1 MKILTIIG
9 ARPQFIKAA
18 AVSRAITKHNEITR
32 RDSSKIEEII
42 IHTGQHYDRNMSAIF
57 FIEMKIPKPN
67 YYLDVHSLSHGAMTG
82 QMLEKIE
89 EVLLKEKPDI
99 VIVYGDTNT
108 TLAGALAATK
118 LHFRVA
124 HIEAGLRSF
133 NRRMPEE
140 INRVL
145 TDHASDILFCPTQ
158 QSVDNLNDEGI
169 SDNVHLVGDVMY
181 DSMLYF
187 SQMVSKKNDLLG
199 EMSLSSK
206 SYALATVHRAENT
219 DNHDKLKSIFYAL
232 ERISQDFLPVVIPV
246 HPRTKKKIKLLE
258 ISLNGLKLID
268 AISYLD
274 MLLLEKNAKVIL
286 TDSGGVQKEAYWF
299 KVPCVTL
306 RNETE
311 WVETVE
317 AGWNVFAG
325 YDSARIITAVNNT
338 QTGKRHP
345 DFYGNGK
352 AAEQI
357 IQLLHTH

>member
-1 MKILTIIG
+1 MKIITIIG

-18 AVSRAITKHNEITR
+18 AVSRAITKHNKITR
-32 RDSSKIEEII
+32 SDSSKIEEII
-42 IHTGQHYDRNMSAIF
+42 IHTGQHYDRNMSDVF
-57 FIEMKIPKPN
+57 FIEMKIPKPD
-67 YYLDVHSLSHGAMTG
+67 YYLDVHGLSHGAMTG

-89 EVLLKEKPDI
+89 EVLFREKPD
-99 VIVYGDTNT
+99 VVLVYGDTNT

-118 LHFRVA
+118 LHFPVA

-158 QSVDNLNDEGI
+158 QSIDNLNDEGI

-181 DSMLYF
+181 DSIFYF
-187 SQMVSKKNDLLG
+187 SQMGSKKNDLLG
-199 EMSLSSK
+199 EMKISSK
-206 SYALATVHRAENT
+206 SYALATLHRAGNT
-219 DNHDKLKSIFYAL
+219 DNHDKLKSICYAL
-232 ERISQDFLPVVIPV
+232 EKISQDLLPVVIPM
-246 HPRTKKKIKLLE
+246 HPRTKKKIELLE
-258 ISLNGLKLID
+258 ISLNGLKLIEP
-268 AISYLD
+268 ISYLD
-274 MLLLEKNAKVIL
+274 MLLLERNAKVIL

-317 AGWNVFAG
+317 AGWNVLAG
-325 YDSARIITAVNNT
+325 CDSSRIINAVEHI
-338 QTGKRHP
+338 QTSKKHL
-345 DFYGNGK
+345 DLYGNGK

>member
-1 MKILTIIG
+1 MKIVTIIG

-18 AVSRAITKHNEITR
+18 TVSRAIAKHNKITR
-32 RDSSKIEEII
+32 SDGSKIEEII
-42 IHTGQHYDRNMSAIF
+42 IHTGQHYDRNMSDVF
-57 FIEMKIPKPN
+57 FIEMKIPKPD
-67 YYLDVHSLSHGAMTG
+67 YYLDVHGLSHGAMTG

-108 TLAGALAATK
+108 TLAGALASTK
-118 LHFRVA
+118 LHILVA

-133 NRRMPEE
+133 DRQMPEE

-158 QSVDNLNDEGI
+158 QSVDNLNVEGI
-169 SDNVHLVGDVMY
+169 INNVHLVGDVMY
-181 DSMLYF
+181 DSILYF
-187 SQMVSKKNDLLG
+187 SQMASKKTDFYG
-199 EMSLSSK
+199 EIGQSSK

-232 ERISQDFLPVVIPV
+232 KIISQDLLPVVIPM
-246 HPRTKKKIKLLE
+246 HPRTKKIIELMR
-258 ISLNGLKLID
+258 IPLNGLKLID
-268 AISYLD
+268 PISYMD

-306 RNETE
+306 RKETE

-317 AGWNVFAG
+317 AGWNVLVG
-325 YDSARIITAVNNT
+325 YDSPRIITAVKNA
-338 QTGKRHP
+338 QTVKKHP

-352 AAEQI
+352 AAKQI